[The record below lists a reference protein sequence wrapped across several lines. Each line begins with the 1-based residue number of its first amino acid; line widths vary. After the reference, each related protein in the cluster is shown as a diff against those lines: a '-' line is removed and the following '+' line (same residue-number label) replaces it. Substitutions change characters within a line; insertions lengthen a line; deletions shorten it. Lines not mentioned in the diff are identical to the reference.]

1 MKIRVAFETIFAE
14 ALSFLPY
21 EEIDVFQIRFLLHSR
36 WIYQYRH
43 IHIDYGLATNGHDD
57 KSETGLFNHQGG
69 KALAA
74 SIDSLEAPCTS
85 TEPNIFGET

>member
-1 MKIRVAFETIFAE
+1 M
-14 ALSFLPY
+14 PY

-74 SIDSLEAPCTS
+74 VGCKGYTVFPLISAP
-85 TEPNIFGET
+85 PLF